1 MLFALFGFSV
11 ILTILACLVQDDAI
25 NLLILHHLP
34 CWVLLE
40 FRRSRVQLAVDADS
54 SSGIG
59 APALKE
65 KLWKSLDL
73 PKIAAN
79 IRYYLSVAV

>member
-1 MLFALFGFSV
+1 MLFALFEFSV
-11 ILTILACLVQDDAI
+11 ILTILACLVWGDAI
-25 NLLILHHLP
+25 DLLILHYLP

-40 FRRSRVQLAVDADS
+40 FRRSRVQLAAGADS

-59 APALKE
+59 ALALKE

-73 PKIAAN
+73 SKIVDN
-79 IRYYLSVAV
+79 IKY